1 MLLSR
6 LSLLGFWYAN
16 MRGQLGLDL
25 GDIGRVLGPPLISS
39 GFMVGVILAFQSA
52 TTMPLSSSALHGLVR
67 FLALLLMGMLSYA
80 VALILCHWIFPG
92 YKLIKRFPMA
102 IRG

>member
-1 MLLSR
+1 
-6 LSLLGFWYAN
+6 

-52 TTMPLSSSALHGLVR
+52 TTMPLSSSALDGLVR

-80 VALILCHWIFPG
+80 VALILCHWIFPW